1 MEKLKLTLP
10 NLLGALRFLL
20 AFVLLGV
27 AWYGY
32 NLVFVVV
39 LITAFLLDA
48 VDGPIARYLQQQSEQ
63 GSRLDTTADF
73 SVYTMLVIGVYWL
86 WPDIFRQELLYIS
99 LAAASMLLPLLVALV
114 RFRTFTSYH
123 TWLVKIATVCIAI
136 GSVVL
141 ISGGPAWPFRI
152 ASVVSVLGGIEQ
164 IVITLLL
171 PAPQSDVRHFFAVI
185 RKRKMTS

>member
-20 AFVLLGV
+20 AFALLGI
-27 AWYGY
+27 AWQGHH
-32 NLVFVVV
+32 LVFVGV

-48 VDGPIARYLQQQSEQ
+48 VDGPIARYQHQQSEQ
-63 GSRLDTTADF
+63 GSRLDTIADF
-73 SVYTMLVIGVYWL
+73 SVYTVLVIGAYWL

-99 LAAASMLLPLLVALV
+99 LAAASMLLPLLVAV
-114 RFRTFTSYH
+114 IRFRTFTSYH
-123 TWLVKIATVCIAI
+123 TWLVKIATVCIAV

-141 ISGGPAWPFRI
+141 ISGGSAWPFQI
-152 ASVVSVLGGIEQ
+152 ASVVSVLAGIEQ

-171 PAPQSDVRHFFAVI
+171 PSPRSDVGHFFAVI
-185 RKRKMTS
+185 RKRKMVP